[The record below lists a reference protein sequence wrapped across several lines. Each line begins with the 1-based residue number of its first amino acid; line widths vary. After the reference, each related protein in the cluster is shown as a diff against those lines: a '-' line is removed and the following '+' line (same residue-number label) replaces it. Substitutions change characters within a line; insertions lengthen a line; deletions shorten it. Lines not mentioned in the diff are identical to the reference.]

1 MSMIGCFLMVTESTL
16 EDIVRHPKKI
26 EDFVYSEEE
35 DPHCDVDKAWQ
46 IIHFLLTENSYEGSP
61 PEKES
66 HI

>member
-1 MSMIGCFLMVTESTL
+1 M